1 MNGWGVPYGFFFT
14 FPLKFKEVIFCLRSF
29 LMIRKFILFFLIVS
43 LFMFV
48 YLSCSSKEH
57 DIEAAAA
64 SLNTDELAHDVQIL
78 SSDDFEGRFPAS
90 LGEEKTIEFL
100 KTEFEKVGLKPGNGE
115 SCFQEVPLVEIT
127 ASPQT
132 ELVITGGKNPLEF
145 AYGDDFVGV
154 TLRVQEKVTVE
165 SSDMIFVGYG
175 IVAPEYEWNDY
186 EGIDAR
192 GKTVV
197 MLVNDP
203 GFATEDPEL
212 FKGRAMTYYGRWTY
226 KYEEA
231 ARQGAACAV
240 IIHET
245 EPAAYGWGVV
255 RKGWTGPNFSLVSE
269 DGNAS
274 RCAVESWITLETAR
288 TIFEAAGQDYDN
300 LKTSAAIPGF
310 KAVPF
315 GLKAS
320 LALENSIR
328 KVLSRNVIGL
338 LPGSE
343 RSDEYIIYTAHW
355 DHFGKDPNLEGD
367 QIFNGALDN
376 ATGTAALIE
385 LAEAFQRLGS
395 PPLRSI
401 LFMAVTAEEQG
412 LLGSGYYANHPTYP
426 LNKTVAVI
434 NMDSLNI
441 YGRMKDI
448 RIVGYGQSELDEYVK
463 AYAAEV
469 GRVVLPNP
477 TPEKGSFYRSDH
489 FPFAKQGVPALSA
502 GSGIQHLEKGEE
514 WGRAQKESYVR
525 EKYHQVSDEYDPN
538 WDLSG
543 LLEDLHMYFMIGYRL
558 SMESNFP
565 DWNEGSEFKSKR
577 DTDMQYR

>member
-1 MNGWGVPYGFFFT
+1 
-14 FPLKFKEVIFCLRSF
+14 
-29 LMIRKFILFFLIVS
+29 
-43 LFMFV
+43 
-48 YLSCSSKEH
+48 
-57 DIEAAAA
+57 
-64 SLNTDELAHDVQIL
+64 
-78 SSDDFEGRFPAS
+78 
-90 LGEEKTIEFL
+90 
-100 KTEFEKVGLKPGNGE
+100 
-115 SCFQEVPLVEIT
+115 
-127 ASPQT
+127 
-132 ELVITGGKNPLEF
+132 
-145 AYGDDFVGV
+145 
-154 TLRVQEKVTVE
+154 
-165 SSDMIFVGYG
+165 MIFVGYG
-175 IVAPEYEWNDY
+175 IVAPEYNWNDY
-186 EGIDAR
+186 EGIDAK

-203 GFATEDPEL
+203 GFATEDPDL

-231 ARQGAACAV
+231 ARQGAACAI

-245 EPAAYGWGVV
+245 APAAYGWNVV
-255 RKGWTGPNFSLVSE
+255 WNGWTGPNFSLVSE

-274 RCAVESWITLETAR
+274 RCAVESWITLETAK
-288 TIFEAAGQDYDN
+288 TIFKASEQDYND
-300 LKTSAAIPGF
+300 LKKSAQQPGF
-310 KAVPF
+310 EAVPL
-315 GLKAS
+315 GLKAN
-320 LALENSIR
+320 LVLENKIR
-328 KVLSRNVIGL
+328 KAISRNVIGL

-343 RSDEYIIYTAHW
+343 RADEFIIYTAHW

-385 LAEAFQRLGS
+385 LAEAFQQLGL

-412 LLGSGYYANHPTYP
+412 LLGSEYYATHPIYP

-463 AYAAEV
+463 AYAKEV

-477 TPEKGSFYRSDH
+477 TPEKGSFFRSDH

-502 GSGIQHLEKGEE
+502 GSGIQHLEKGEK
-514 WGRAQKESYVR
+514 WGLAQKENYVR

-558 SMESNFP
+558 SMESSFP
-565 DWNEGSEFKSKR
+565 NWNEGSEFKAKR
-577 DTDMQYR
+577 DADMQTL

>member
-1 MNGWGVPYGFFFT
+1 
-14 FPLKFKEVIFCLRSF
+14 
-29 LMIRKFILFFLIVS
+29 MIRKFITCFLITVLT
-43 LFMFV
+43 LFIFS
-48 YLSCSSKEH
+48 SCSRKTH
-57 DIEAAAA
+57 DIEAAVA
-64 SLNTDELAHDVQIL
+64 SLNTDELANDVKIL

-90 LGEEKTIEFL
+90 PGEEKTIQFL
-100 KTEFEKVGLKPGNGE
+100 KEEFEKVGLKPGNGE
-115 SCFQEVPLVEIT
+115 SFFQEVPLVEIT

-132 ELVITGGKNPLEF
+132 KLVITGGKKPLEF

-154 TLRVQEKVTVE
+154 TLRVQEKVAVDN
-165 SSDMIFVGYG
+165 SDMIFVGYG
-175 IVAPEYEWNDY
+175 IVAPEYQWNDY

-203 GFATEDPEL
+203 GFATQAPEL
-212 FKGRAMTYYGRWTY
+212 FNGRAMTYYGRWTY

-245 EPAAYGWGVV
+245 EPAAYGWDVV
-255 RKGWTGPNFSLVSE
+255 RNGWTGPNFSHVSE
-269 DGNAS
+269 DGNAA
-274 RCAVESWITLETAR
+274 RCVVESWITLETTR
-288 TIFEAAGQDYDN
+288 TIFEAAGKNYDD
-300 LKTSAAIPGF
+300 LKKSAEKPGF
-310 KAVPF
+310 KAIPL

-320 LALENSIR
+320 LTLENRIRNSI
-328 KVLSRNVIGL
+328 SRNVIGL

-343 RSDEYIIYTAHW
+343 RADEYIIYTAHW
-355 DHFGKDPNLEGD
+355 DHFGKNPDLEGD
-367 QIFNGALDN
+367 QIYNGALDN

-385 LAEAFQRLGS
+385 LAEAFHRLGS
-395 PPLRSI
+395 PPHRSI

-412 LLGSGYYANHPTYP
+412 LLGSDYYATHPIYP
-426 LNKTVAVI
+426 LTKTVAVI

-448 RIVGYGQSELDEYVK
+448 RIVGYGQSELDDYVK
-463 AYAAEV
+463 AYAEEV

-502 GSGIQHLEKGEE
+502 GSGVQHLEKGEK
-514 WGRAQKESYVR
+514 WGLAQIENYIR
-525 EKYHQVSDEYDPN
+525 EKYHKPSDEFDPD

-543 LLEDLHMYFMIGYRL
+543 LLEDLHMYFKIGWRL
-558 SMESNFP
+558 SMESTFP
-565 DWNEGSEFKSKR
+565 NWKEGSEFKSKR
-577 DTDMQYR
+577 DADMQNR

>member
-1 MNGWGVPYGFFFT
+1 MKR
-14 FPLKFKEVIFCLRSF
+14 KFIFCL
-29 LMIRKFILFFLIVS
+29 LILTLT
-43 LFMFV
+43 LFVF
-48 YLSCSSKEH
+48 LSCSRKAH
-57 DIEAAAA
+57 DIEAAVA
-64 SLNTDELAHDVQIL
+64 SLNTDELAHDVEIL
-78 SSDDFEGRFPAS
+78 SSDAFEGRFPAS
-90 LGEEKTIEFL
+90 PGEEKTIKFL
-100 KTEFEKVGLKPGNGE
+100 KEEFEKVGLKPGNGD
-115 SCFQEVPLVEIT
+115 SFFQEVPLVEIT

-132 ELVITGGKNPLEF
+132 KLVVTEGKKPLEF

-165 SSDMIFVGYG
+165 NSDMVFVGYG
-175 IVAPEYEWNDY
+175 IVAPEYQWDDY
-186 EGIDAR
+186 EGIDVK

-203 GFATEDPEL
+203 GFATQDPEL
-212 FKGRAMTYYGRWTY
+212 FNGRAMTYYGRWTY

-245 EPAAYGWGVV
+245 APAAYGWDVV

-274 RCAVESWITLETAR
+274 RCAVESWITLETTRA
-288 TIFEAAGQDYDN
+288 IFEAAEKNYDD
-300 LKTSAAIPGF
+300 LKKSAEKSGF
-310 KAVPF
+310 KAVPL

-328 KVLSRNVIGL
+328 NAISRNVIGL
-338 LPGSE
+338 LPGSK
-343 RSDEYIIYTAHW
+343 RADEYIIYTAHW

-395 PPLRSI
+395 PPQRSI
-401 LFMAVTAEEQG
+401 LFLAVTAEEQG
-412 LLGSGYYANHPTYP
+412 LLGSDYYATHPLYP
-426 LNKTVAVI
+426 LTKTVAVI

-448 RIVGYGQSELDEYVK
+448 RIIGYGQSELDEYVK
-463 AYAAEV
+463 AYAEEV

-489 FPFAKQGVPALSA
+489 FPFAKQGVPALNA

-514 WGRAQKESYVR
+514 WGLTQRESYIR
-525 EKYHQVSDEYDPN
+525 EKYHKPSDEFDPY

-543 LLEDLHMYFMIGYRL
+543 TLEDLHMYFKIGYRL
-558 SMESNFP
+558 SMESTFP
-565 DWNEGSEFKSKR
+565 NWKEGSEFKLKR
-577 DTDMQYR
+577 DTDMQNR